1 MAIWDLDKNRYKSNN
16 GKLFEVVMVAGQT
29 GPTVYTPSGNLNAAS
44 DAFGRLRVSEPHTLF
59 DSSFRFN
66 DNAERWNTRIT
77 GTGAVTHNTD
87 EGLMDITV
95 GNADGDEVVRQT
107 DRTFGYQPGKS
118 LLIMNSFTMSTPKTN
133 LRQRVGYF
141 TKDNG
146 FYVEADGTDIYLVKR
161 SSVTGSV
168 VETKIAQADWNVDK
182 LDGTGT
188 SEVTLNFSKSQI
200 MWMDVEWL
208 GVGSIRMGFIVNCQF
223 LLAHVFHHANDIEGT
238 YITTGSLSLRSE
250 ITNTG
255 VTTGSTTYKQICST
269 VISEGG
275 YDRTGLTRSVANP
288 FPGRSLSDSGENPM
302 VSIRLRQGRTEAVVH
317 PREITMYGY
326 QNTPFQLKIIRGGEL
341 SGGSWELVDSASSVE
356 YNLSATDI
364 QNGTTIF
371 SQIFKGQSTITP
383 TDLFVQFSGEIQL
396 TRGIITGDSEGDL
409 FTVVINPNT
418 NNDDALAAVT
428 WQEKTT

>member
-44 DAFGRLRVSEPHTLF
+44 DAFGRLRMSQPHTLF
-59 DSSFRFN
+59 DSSFRFG
-66 DNAERWNTRIT
+66 DNERRWNTRIT
-77 GTGAVTHNTD
+77 GTGAVTHNTN

-168 VETKIAQADWNVDK
+168 VETRIAQADWNVDK

-200 MWMDVEWL
+200 MWMDIEWL
-208 GVGSIRMGFIVNCQF
+208 GVGSIRMGFIVNGQF
-223 LLAHVFHHANDIEGT
+223 LLAHVFHHANEIEGT
-238 YITTGSLSLRSE
+238 YITSGSLSLRQE
-250 ITNTG
+250 VTNTG

-275 YDRTGLTRSVANP
+275 YDRTGLTRSAANT
-288 FPGRSLSDSGENPM
+288 FPGKQLSDSGDNPM
-302 VSIRLRQGRTEAVVH
+302 VSIRLRQGRTEAVIH

-326 QNTPFQLKIIRGGEL
+326 QNTPFQLKIFRGGTL
-341 SGGSWELVDSASSVE
+341 QGASWQLTDSASSVE
-356 YNLSATDI
+356 YDLSATNI
-364 QNGTTIF
+364 QNGTVVFT
-371 SQIFKGQSTITP
+371 QIFKGQSTIDP
-383 TDLFVQFSGEIQL
+383 LDLFQQFSTELQL
-396 TRGIITGDSEGDL
+396 TRGIITGDSTGDL
-409 FTVVINPNT
+409 LTIVINPTT
-418 NNDDALAAVT
+418 NNDDALAALT
-428 WQEKTT
+428 WQEKTA